1 MRSRY
6 WNCSKFADW
15 LRGTSKLKVGSAKE
29 WKAWETQAKLKNS
42 IRYWLVEEG
51 LDYIQ
56 DFIMYP
62 IDKLYSAKYWLVNRY
77 VTKTHALTSTLKK
90 GQWWEFDE
98 RILYC
103 LFDELVNFVEVEIAW
118 KNIVYSKDAKKEYKS
133 PWNASGWFRSRTWR
147 CPKAGL
153 DYLDW
158 ETTLMKDETWGI
170 QKDNPEYGQ
179 PTDQSLKAQEIS
191 ELYHWWKFARPNRQ
205 DAYEVSGWNT
215 RYETKTKDGDS
226 LWNYM
231 CEEETEE
238 EKVESRRILD
248 LMNKIEEEYFQED
261 EEYLIRLI
269 KIRRSL
275 WT

>member
-6 WNCSKFADW
+6 FSCSKFADW
-15 LRGTSKLKVGSAKE
+15 LRGTPKLSAGTGEEWRDWKNSAKE
-29 WKAWETQAKLKNS
+29 S
-42 IRYWLVEEG
+42 HPIRYWLAEEG
-51 LDYIQ
+51 LEYIQ

-62 IDKLYSAKYWLVNRY
+62 IDKLYSVKYWLVNRY

-90 GQWWEFDE
+90 GQWHEFDD

-118 KNIVYSKDAKKEYKS
+118 KNIVCSKDAKKEYKS
-133 PWNASGWFRSRTWR
+133 PWYASGWFRSRTWR
-147 CPKAGL
+147 SPESGL
-153 DYLDW
+153 SYLDW
-158 ETTLMKDETWGI
+158 ESTLTNGEFSRLEKD
-170 QKDNPEYGQ
+170 DPEYDKPSPQ
-179 PTDQSLKAQEIS
+179 ALKAQEIS
-191 ELYHWWKFARPNRQ
+191 ELYHWWKFVRPNRP
-205 DAYEVSGWNT
+205 DPYEISGWNN
-215 RYETKTKDGDS
+215 RYETITKDGDS

-248 LMNKIEEEYFQED
+248 LMNKIEENYDQED